1 MDGGAGGDGQGGGGL
16 LASVGPAPAFTAA
29 AAVTEPIYER
39 MMRHKRKAYARSKEA
54 TADARSRTAND
65 RILNSTLYEYAETD
79 GTGKRVNVPVVS
91 RGVMECPWPPSEA
104 WAQTQVVLHTPGF
117 VEYDDLMAG
126 QPTWLRAFYAL
137 CSADERRAARYKS
150 ESYTAKPLEASLAR
164 GRQLAADNK
173 GEPLLL
179 EPALQ
184 AAIRAMQRAA
194 TAKCTAKTMP
204 RFKVARRVGC
214 EGRDD
219 DDAHSGTDSD
229 DDVQTVCDMH
239 TWYAQLRHP
248 HSNPRRVAHG
258 GGAREGMGWDGTR
271 G

>member
-1 MDGGAGGDGQGGGGL
+1 M
-16 LASVGPAPAFTAA
+16 
-29 AAVTEPIYER
+29 
-39 MMRHKRKAYARSKEA
+39 
-54 TADARSRTAND
+54 
-65 RILNSTLYEYAETD
+65 
-79 GTGKRVNVPVVS
+79 
-91 RGVMECPWPPSEA
+91 CPWPPSEA

-126 QPTWLRAFYAL
+126 HPTWLRAFYAL
-137 CSADERRAARYKS
+137 CSEDERRAARYKS
-150 ESYTAKPLEASLAR
+150 QAYTADPFIASTAR
-164 GRQLAADNK
+164 GKQKEADEK
-173 GEPLLL
+173 RPLSEPLLL

-194 TAKCTAKTMP
+194 TAKCTAKKMP

-248 HSNPRRVAHG
+248 HSGPRRVAHG
-258 GGAREGMGWDGTR
+258 GGEREKTGWDGTR